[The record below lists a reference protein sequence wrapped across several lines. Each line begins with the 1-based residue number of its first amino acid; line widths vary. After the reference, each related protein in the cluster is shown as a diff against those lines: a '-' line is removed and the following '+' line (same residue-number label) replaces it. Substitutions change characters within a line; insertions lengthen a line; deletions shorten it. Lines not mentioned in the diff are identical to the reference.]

1 MPEDAPR
8 YGQPGGSTFPL
19 TTAFTFAEHEI
30 DRTLGTVFGVVVRSI
45 GVAKGIGASFK
56 ALAGGE
62 VGQFTALVEDT
73 RRHALD
79 RLIEN
84 AQLLGA
90 HGLVGVRFDS
100 SDMGNGMTE
109 VVAYG
114 TAVSFRA

>member
-1 MPEDAPR
+1 MPDDTPR
-8 YGQPGGSTFPL
+8 YGQPGGSSFPL

-30 DRTLGTVFGVVVRSI
+30 ARTLGTVFGVVVRSI
-45 GVAKGIGASFK
+45 GVARGIGAGLK

-62 VGQFTALVEDT
+62 VGQLTALVEDT

-90 HGLVGVRFDS
+90 QGLVGVRFDS
-100 SDMGNGMTE
+100 SDMGNGLTE
-109 VVAYG
+109 VVAYA
-114 TAVSFRA
+114 TAVTFSA

>member
-1 MPEDAPR
+1 MSDDGPR
-8 YGQPGGSTFPL
+8 YGQPGGSSFPL
-19 TTAFTFAEHEI
+19 TTAFAFPERETDAS
-30 DRTLGTVFGVVVRSI
+30 LGTVFGVVVRSI

-62 VGQFTALVEDT
+62 VGQFTALVEDS

-84 AQLLGA
+84 AQLLG
-90 HGLVGVRFDS
+90 GQGIIGVRFDS
-100 SDMGNGMTE
+100 SEMGNGLTE

-114 TAVSFRA
+114 TAVTFKS

>member
-1 MPEDAPR
+1 MSDGAPR

-19 TTAFTFAEHEI
+19 TTAFTFAEHEL
-30 DRTLGTVFGVVVRSI
+30 DRDLGTVFGVVVRSV
-45 GVAKGIGASFK
+45 GVARGIGASLK

-62 VGQFTALVEDT
+62 VGQYTALVEDT

-84 AQLLGA
+84 AQVLGA
-90 HGLVGVRFDS
+90 HGLIGVRFDS
-100 SDMGNGMTE
+100 SDMGQGLTE

-114 TAVSFRA
+114 TAVTFKA